1 MNIKND
7 YLETAKMIWSCAILP
22 TLKTVAFVAVIVLAF
37 FLGAKWQDRS
47 NEVTVKPLPDA
58 IKLNSCSISVTERG
72 ELMIIDRAT
81 SKIYIY
87 EQTAGMQIFKSYS
100 SYMINNKPQ

>member
-7 YLETAKMIWSCAILP
+7 YLETAKMIWSFGILP
-22 TLKTVAFVAVIVLAF
+22 TLKTAAFVAVIVGSF
-37 FLGAKWQDRS
+37 FLGAKWQGRS
-47 NEVTVKPLPDA
+47 NEVPVNPLPAA
-58 IKLNSCSISVTERG
+58 IKLSSCSISVTELG

-87 EQTAGMQIFKSYS
+87 EQTVGMQIFKSYS
-100 SYMINNKPQ
+100 SYMVNTKPQ